1 MKQMLYH
8 YTKTFLEKNQLFTRE
23 ILEKYDLGRMYD
35 VYDKWPQIAKD
46 AYNSEIEAVDFKDID
61 HVVFSG
67 MGGSGTI
74 GDLFSSILSKT
85 NLHTTVVKGY
95 VLPKTVDENTLVV
108 ATSVSGDTAETL
120 YTLES
125 ASKKNCKVIG
135 FSSGGMIES
144 FCTKNNIQYRKIPEI
159 HSPRASF
166 PNFVYSILKTL
177 NSITPIDKQEI
188 MESINLLENISQEI
202 SSANLSETNPS
213 LDLAEWLNGIPV
225 IYYPWGLQAAAIRFK
240 NSLQENAKTHA
251 IVEDVIES
259 GHNGIVSWERSSKMV
274 SVMIEGTDDHI
285 KTKERWKILRQYF
298 KENDIRYKEIFTVDG
313 GILSKILCLIYQL
326 DYATIFH
333 AMLLG
338 IDPSPVK
345 SIDYF
350 KERL

>member
-1 MKQMLYH
+1 
-8 YTKTFLEKNQLFTRE
+8 
-23 ILEKYDLGRMYD
+23 
-35 VYDKWPQIAKD
+35 
-46 AYNSEIEAVDFKDID
+46 
-61 HVVFSG
+61 
-67 MGGSGTI
+67 
-74 GDLFSSILSKT
+74 
-85 NLHTTVVKGY
+85 
-95 VLPKTVDENTLVV
+95 
-108 ATSVSGDTAETL
+108 
-120 YTLES
+120 
-125 ASKKNCKVIG
+125 
-135 FSSGGMIES
+135 
-144 FCTKNNIQYRKIPEI
+144 
-159 HSPRASF
+159 
-166 PNFVYSILKTL
+166 
-177 NSITPIDKQEI
+177 

-202 SSANLSETNPS
+202 SSANLSETNTS

-274 SVMIEGTDDHI
+274 PVMIEGTDDHI
-285 KTKERWKILRQYF
+285 KTKERWKILHQYF